1 MMKQGKFAYTFL
13 EKAFK
18 KQTKAIEDQGRKQVE
33 V

>member
-1 MMKQGKFAYTFL
+1 MMKQGKFAYAFL

-18 KQTKAIEDQGRKQVE
+18 KQTKSIEDQWRKQVE